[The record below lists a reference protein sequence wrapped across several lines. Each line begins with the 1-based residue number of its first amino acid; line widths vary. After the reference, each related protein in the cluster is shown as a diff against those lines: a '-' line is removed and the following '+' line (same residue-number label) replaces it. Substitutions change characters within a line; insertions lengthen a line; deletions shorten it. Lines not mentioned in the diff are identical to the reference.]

1 MIDESIVGS
10 YFDPK
15 KNNMNSGNFRVK
27 SSKMNSNV
35 FNIDK
40 TSSGIEKSTTNL
52 ASNYDDIGLSKLKS
66 SKPLTENEP
75 VF

>member
-15 KNNMNSGNFRVK
+15 KNNTNSGNFRVK

-40 TSSGIEKSTTNL
+40 TSSGI
-52 ASNYDDIGLSKLKS
+52 
-66 SKPLTENEP
+66 
-75 VF
+75 